1 MRTSRLRSTAVTG
14 LLVAGLLA
22 AGLAVVGAC
31 TPTVNV
37 SSNYDP
43 NVDFFEIGSFTWGGI
58 ESNQILSGF
67 DVRRMENALQQEL
80 VLQGYQ
86 QRARGDVLAV
96 AYLGVVPGH
105 KKGLEYS
112 HGLYWTETKKNVQLG
127 NLVLDI
133 IDARTNRLIWRG
145 TAAALVQPD
154 ASLEQR
160 ERNIQRVARK
170 IVAQFP
176 PPDRR

>member
-1 MRTSRLRSTAVTG
+1 MKWRMRTSRLRSTAVTG
-14 LLVAGLLA
+14 LLVAGL
-22 AGLAVVGAC
+22 AVVGAC
-31 TPTVNV
+31 TPTVKV

-58 ESNQILSGF
+58 ESNRLVSGF
-67 DVRRMENALQQEL
+67 DVRRLENALQQEL

-105 KKGLEYS
+105 KKALEYS
-112 HGLYWTETKKNVQLG
+112 HGLYWTETKKNFQIG

-133 IDARTNRLIWRG
+133 IDVRTNRLIWRG
-145 TAAALVQPD
+145 TAAAKVEPD
-154 ASLEQR
+154 VSLEKH
-160 ERNIQRVARK
+160 ERNIRRVARK
-170 IVAQFP
+170 LVSQFP
-176 PPDRR
+176 PPDQR